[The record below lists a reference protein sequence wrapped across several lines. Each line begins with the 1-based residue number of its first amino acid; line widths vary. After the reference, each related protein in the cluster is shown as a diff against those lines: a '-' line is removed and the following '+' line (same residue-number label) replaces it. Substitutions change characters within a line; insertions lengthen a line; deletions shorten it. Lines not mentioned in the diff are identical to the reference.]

1 MNAAQTLCRQE
12 KPPARDRVAAC
23 YVRLVGIHFGE
34 SELGVKQSL
43 IRRCQQPFHRFRLLP
58 LDGMLVIIE
67 PIAVEDAKIA
77 LRVSIAPF
85 GGLEQPLVQ
94 AVAPSAGMSR
104 RHRRS

>member
-43 IRRCQQPFHRFRLLP
+43 IRRRQQPFHRFRLLP
-58 LDGMLVIIE
+58 LDGMFVIVE

-85 GGLEQPLVQ
+85 GGLEQPLIQ